1 MFCVTIINYGVSIFH
16 SSRINKWDVKMT
28 HWSGLLGFRNTQ
40 QFSGIK
46 RLLQDPLVADTD
58 WDHVNVKHLPF
69 EEWIH
74 DYIQKSCKR
83 IEGWGWLKKK
93 TFLNKMHHISESK
106 WHNDRKV
113 GKYTLIFWL
122 CCLVVT
128 LRFNYYTIFSL
139 FLVTYTVYA
148 SLFKP
153 Y

>member
-1 MFCVTIINYGVSIFH
+1 
-16 SSRINKWDVKMT
+16 
-28 HWSGLLGFRNTQ
+28 
-40 QFSGIK
+40 
-46 RLLQDPLVADTD
+46 
-58 WDHVNVKHLPF
+58 
-69 EEWIH
+69 
-74 DYIQKSCKR
+74 
-83 IEGWGWLKKK
+83 
-93 TFLNKMHHISESK
+93 MHHISESK

-113 GKYTLIFWL
+113 GKYTLIFLL